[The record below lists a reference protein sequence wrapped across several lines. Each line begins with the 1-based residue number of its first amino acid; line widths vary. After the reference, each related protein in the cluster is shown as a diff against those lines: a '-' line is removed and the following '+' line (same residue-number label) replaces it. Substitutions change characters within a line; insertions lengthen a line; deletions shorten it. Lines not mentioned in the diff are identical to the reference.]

1 MIRRFSTLYVGHI
14 ELERCGLA
22 GTPADERR
30 YPNQRL
36 TEVFDTAAALAEA
49 TDALGYETLWL
60 AEHHFQHEGYE
71 CIPNIPMLAVHLAQ
85 RTRRVKIGCA
95 FNIVPTWHPLRLAED
110 YATADILTGGRVV
123 FGVGR
128 GYHSR
133 EVESFGNPLLDGEAN
148 RELFEEQV
156 EIILKAFGQ
165 ESFAHRGKHYT
176 LPPEVPY
183 RGYRLKELTLVP
195 RPLRMPV
202 EVWQPI
208 VSGSGRS
215 LDFMARHGIKGVISA
230 TAESVVER
238 WLHDYQDAA
247 RRHGRALGLGQDVI
261 LGFRMCLDET
271 AERAIERARP
281 YFEEHAKF
289 MAPLGMLRYSEEHV
303 TAVAAR
309 QPQSPTGATL
319 ENGVANRSWL
329 CGPPRDV
336 VAYLKE
342 LEAKYPGLEH
352 VMIAWALG
360 TPRDLMLEQLSRFAK
375 EVMPAFTS
383 TAAA

>member
-1 MIRRFSTLYVGHI
+1 MITRFSTLYVGHV
-14 ELERCGLA
+14 ELEQCGLS
-22 GTPADERR
+22 GTPADDRR

-36 TEVFDTAAALAEA
+36 TEVFDTAAALARA
-49 TDALGYETLWL
+49 ADTLGYETLWL

-71 CIPNIPMLAVHLAQ
+71 CIPNIPMLAVDLAH
-85 RTRRVKIGCA
+85 RTERVKIGCA

-110 YATADILTGGRVV
+110 FATADVLTGGRVV

-133 EVESFGNPLLDGEAN
+133 EVETFGNPMLDGEAN
-148 RELFEEQV
+148 RALFEEQV
-156 EIILKAFGQ
+156 EIILKAFRE
-165 ESFAHRGKHYT
+165 ESFSHQGKHYT
-176 LPPEVPY
+176 IPPEVPY
-183 RGYRLKELTLVP
+183 RGYRLKTITLVP
-195 RPLRMPV
+195 RPLHQPV

-208 VSGSGRS
+208 VSGSARS

-230 TAESVVER
+230 TAESVVQR
-238 WLHDYQDAA
+238 WLQDYQAAA
-247 RRHGRALGLGQDVI
+247 RRHGRALQLGQDVI

-271 AERAIERARP
+271 EARAIERARP

-309 QPQSPTGATL
+309 QAQSPTGATL
-319 ENGVANRSWL
+319 DNGVRNRSWL
-329 CGPPRDV
+329 CGPAADI
-336 VAYLKE
+336 VAYLKDV
-342 LEAKYPGLEH
+342 EARYPGLEH

-360 TPRDLMLEQLSRFAK
+360 TPRDVMLEQLTRFAR
-375 EVMPAFTS
+375 EVMPAFR
-383 TAAA
+383 